1 MKPLTGM
8 LVVTVEQAVAAPL
21 CTARLVDAGA
31 RVIKIERPEG
41 DFARGY
47 DTAAK
52 GDSSYFVWTNQG
64 KESLV
69 LDFKTKDGA
78 AQLERLIASAD
89 VFVQNLAPG
98 AVERAGFGSDD
109 LRARYPRL
117 VTCDISGYGD
127 SEALSKMKAYDF
139 LVQAESGLVGI
150 SGGPGEMG
158 RIGVSVCDI
167 GAGMT
172 AHAGIMEALMLRA
185 RTERGSGV
193 KVSLF
198 DVAAEWMAVPL
209 IHHDFGE
216 GGPTRQGLQH
226 PSIAPYGA
234 YETTDGS
241 QTVVSIQN
249 EREWGRLCVEVLGK
263 PGLKLDERFA
273 SNNARVTNRDALD
286 AEINSVVSGLTT
298 KEFRDRLLEGSI
310 AFGAINTLDD
320 LSRHPGLR
328 RKSVVT
334 SGGITLDI
342 PAPPIR
348 RTDDEAIPQS
358 APKVGAHT
366 AAILAEFA
374 KQQDD
379 AQ

>member
-1 MKPLTGM
+1 M

-47 DTAAK
+47 DQAAK

-64 KESLV
+64 KESVV
-69 LDFKTKDGA
+69 LDFKTKTGA
-78 AQLERLIASAD
+78 AQLERLLAKAD

-117 VTCDISGYGD
+117 VTCDISGYGG
-127 SEALSKMKAYDF
+127 SVAMNKMKAYDF
-139 LVQAESGLVGI
+139 LVQAESGLVAI
-150 SGGPGEMG
+150 SGGPTEMG
-158 RIGVSVCDI
+158 RIGVSICDI
-167 GAGMT
+167 GAGVT
-172 AHAGIMEALMLRA
+172 AHAGIMEALLLRA

-209 IHHDFGE
+209 IHHEYGN

-234 YETTDGS
+234 YETNDGA
-241 QTVVSIQN
+241 QTIVSIQN
-249 EREWGRLCVEVLGK
+249 EREWGRFCIEVLGK
-263 PGLKLDERFA
+263 PELQLDGRFA
-273 SNNARVTNRDALD
+273 SNNARVANRNALD
-286 AEINSVVSGLTT
+286 DAIRAVVSALTT
-298 KEFRDRLLEGSI
+298 KEFRHRLLDASI
-310 AFGAINTLDD
+310 AFGALNTLED
-320 LSRHPGLR
+320 LSHHPALR
-328 RKSVVT
+328 RRTVET
-334 SGGITLDI
+334 SEGRTLDI
-342 PAPPIR
+342 PASPIR
-348 RTDDEAIPQS
+348 RTAYEAAPQS
-358 APKVGAHT
+358 APRVGAHT
-366 AAILAEFA
+366 AEVMAEFA
-374 KQQDD
+374 EQPEESS
-379 AQ
+379 